1 MKKQKIKKTKAKKV
15 RTNNVSEEQFLE
27 VIENISKKLAYKFK
41 FGYHEHEDMKQ
52 QITVFA
58 LEGLKNYD
66 GIRPLENFLWT
77 HVRNRLFNYK
87 RDNYQRPNKP
97 CLTCP
102 LYDPHCTKSKSQCE
116 KYNDKNECELYSSWS
131 VRNNTKKNLMY
142 LTPVEDYST
151 IDKPDHKS
159 LLSENVA
166 NKEIFDLLDLKLN
179 GEEREL
185 YLRLRGGSK
194 LTKIEMNKLVAR
206 IKKIMSDNG

>member
-1 MKKQKIKKTKAKKV
+1 MKKKTPKKKITSKKSK
-15 RTNNVSEEQFLE
+15 VSEEELLQ
-27 VIENISKKLAYKFK
+27 VIENISKKLGYKFK
-41 FGYHEHEDMKQ
+41 FGYHEYEDMKQ

-102 LYDPHCTKSKSQCE
+102 LYDAHCIQSKSQCT
-116 KYNDKNECELYSSWS
+116 KYSDKNECELYKSWS
-131 VRNNTKKNLMY
+131 ERNNTKKNLMY
-142 LTPVEDYST
+142 LTPVEDYSSL
-151 IDKPDHKS
+151 DKPDHKVI
-159 LLSENVA
+159 LSDKIA
-166 NKEIFDLLDLKLN
+166 NKEIFDLLDNRLN

-194 LTKIEMNKLVAR
+194 LTKIEMNKLVAK
-206 IKKIMSDNG
+206 IKKILDNNE